1 VSKQN
6 ILVGTVFPFRILE
19 FVSFILSVLAMDK
32 HYNRRKLILHIMR
45 VTTKARSEKPK
56 YLPHQIFNTF
66 TDAAYVAG

>member
-1 VSKQN
+1 VSKQD

-19 FVSFILSVLAMDK
+19 FGGFILSVLAMEE

-45 VTTKARSEKPK
+45 VTAKAKSEKPK

-66 TDAAYVAG
+66 TYTVNVAK